1 MDPSHP
7 FVLIV
12 LIILHNSLLARVKN
26 PGKNFVCATRVL
38 EISVKL
44 RLFGNL
50 ADLDDDDFNVLRDL
64 PALPCQAFVQQ
75 LPRCYFGNQVLTENK
90 RRTRMIVRSVVCVF
104 FDWIRTS
111 LT

>member
-1 MDPSHP
+1 MKKSRKK
-7 FVLIV
+7 I
-12 LIILHNSLLARVKN
+12 
-26 PGKNFVCATRVL
+26 VCATRVL

-64 PALPCQAFVQQ
+64 TALPCQVFVQQ

-90 RRTRMIVRSVVCVF
+90 RRTRMIVV
-104 FDWIRTS
+104 
-111 LT
+111 